1 MPAHEHQHT
10 NALVIEH
17 LAVVGHQVNALM
29 SRLPPHVHRDDLV
42 SAGQLALVR
51 AARSYDDST
60 GVPFGRWAALRIRGA
75 LVDELRSLD
84 WATRQARDKASRL
97 TKTSQELAGTLGRT
111 PSREEVG
118 AALGM
123 TAAQVNDAQAVL
135 DTRVLSIDAGPDESS
150 LGDSIR
156 DPDLGP
162 EERLLGDE
170 RQQYLHAA
178 VAVLPER
185 MRQVVIGVYFEE
197 RPMAEVAAELGITQS
212 RVSQIS
218 TEAMALMRD
227 GINSH
232 LDPHLVPTSDRP
244 DGAAARRRQAY
255 YAKVA
260 AAAAG
265 AALVSLPR
273 QRPPADMPAVA
284 RTA

>member
-1 MPAHEHQHT
+1 MPSHEHHT
-10 NALVIEH
+10 NALVVEH
-17 LAVVGHQVNALM
+17 LDVVGHQVNALL

-75 LVDELRSLD
+75 LIDELRSLD

-97 TKTSQELAGTLGRT
+97 AKTSVELAGTLGRT

-135 DTRVLSIDAGPDESS
+135 DVRVLSMDAGPDESS
-150 LGDSIR
+150 LADSVR
-156 DPDLGP
+156 DTDPLP
-162 EERLLGDE
+162 EEQLLVDE

-185 MRQVVIGVYFEE
+185 MRQVVVGVYFEE

-232 LDPHLVPTSDRP
+232 LDPDLVTVPERP
-244 DGAAARRRQAY
+244 DGAAARRRQEY

-260 AAAAG
+260 AAAAE
-265 AALVSLPR
+265 AALVSLPSR
-273 QRPPADMPAVA
+273 RRSPQVRAVVRSA
-284 RTA
+284 